1 MANEIRDARDA
12 AKEHRYERAIALAL
26 IDIAL
31 VQRDAVAALRD
42 IANALHDDDN
52 NNLTHIAHNM
62 SYQLAV
68 IARNTGAI
76 DDEGDEGDED
86 MPTLD
91 APGAHAFIVGGNLP
105 Y

>member
-42 IANALHDDDN
+42 IANALQDDDN

-76 DDEGDEGDED
+76 DDDDDDDEPSIAEA
-86 MPTLD
+86 TR
-91 APGAHAFIVGGNLP
+91 IVAAANR
-105 Y
+105 YK